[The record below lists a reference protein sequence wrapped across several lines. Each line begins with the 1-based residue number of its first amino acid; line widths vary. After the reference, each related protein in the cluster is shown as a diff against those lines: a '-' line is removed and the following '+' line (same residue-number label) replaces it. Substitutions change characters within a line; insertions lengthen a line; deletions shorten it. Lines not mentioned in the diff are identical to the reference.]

1 MTFCLGRCR
10 DSGFRP
16 GDRDLFNVAE
26 ILFAALDAVLQQLVD
41 QVIGEMELIR
51 EKEDRLHIGGA

>member
-1 MTFCLGRCR
+1 MMAHGT
-10 DSGFRP
+10 
-16 GDRDLFNVAE
+16 GDHAEVHAE
-26 ILFAALDAVLQQLVD
+26 ILFAALDAVLQQIVD